1 MHKTYVSSKM
11 QINEI
16 ISTKDKHCESHLRIN
31 PSICPQNNETK
42 KIFNKVR

>member
-42 KIFNKVR
+42 KNLIK